1 MAESEAFNL
10 TSNTVYHYCSL
21 ETFNAII
28 SNKTLRVSDITKSN
42 DDQELKW
49 ISNSISDTVI
59 KAILE
64 NKVLC
69 SKYQIDTNKIHL
81 IKEYI
86 NRVTNSVYI
95 NNSRTMI
102 TLACCFSEAGDLLSQ
117 WRGYADD
124 GNGISIGFNKNTLLF
139 LNSYGFV
146 YGFRK
151 VIYNPK
157 TQSKFIKSNII
168 DLINGY
174 SQVEQNQITDDI
186 FNKFLQ
192 DILLRIGVMYNE
204 APGFKNK
211 CFYEEKEWR
220 ICINTYLSNIIFSE
234 KYIENPSYNIGQFD
248 EEFYIPANLSNG
260 LIRMPISFAVKGNRI
275 VPYVDLNFDKIKDE
289 FIQEIII
296 GPKCDVSIFDIQ
308 LLLASKG
315 YEYDEI
321 PIRYS
326 KCTYRA

>member
-1 MAESEAFNL
+1 M

-49 ISNSISDTVI
+49 ISNSISDTFI
-59 KAILE
+59 NAILE
-64 NKVLC
+64 NKMLC
-69 SKYQIDTNKIHL
+69 SKYHIDTNRIQL
-81 IKEYI
+81 IKERI
-86 NRVTNSVYI
+86 KLVTNSVYI

-102 TLACCFSEAGDLLSQ
+102 SLACCFSEVGDLLSQ
-117 WRGYADD
+117 WRGYAND

-139 LNSYGFV
+139 LNSHSFV

-151 VIYNPK
+151 VIYDAK
-157 TQSKFIKSNII
+157 TQSKFIKSNIV

-174 SQVEQNQITDDI
+174 SQVEQNQITDAT
-186 FNKFLQ
+186 FNEFLY

-220 ICINTYLSNIIFSE
+220 ICINTYLSNIIFDE
-234 KYIENPSYNIGQFD
+234 KYNENPSYNIGQCD
-248 EEFYIPANLSNG
+248 EEFNIPANLSNG
-260 LIRMPISFAVKGNRI
+260 LIRMPISFVVKGNRI
-275 VPYVDLNFDKIKDE
+275 VPYVDLNFDKIKDD
-289 FIQEIII
+289 FIKEIII
-296 GPKCDVSIFDIQ
+296 GPKCDVSIFDVQ

-315 YEYDEI
+315 YEYNKI
-321 PIRYS
+321 PIKHS
-326 KCTYRA
+326 KCTYRS